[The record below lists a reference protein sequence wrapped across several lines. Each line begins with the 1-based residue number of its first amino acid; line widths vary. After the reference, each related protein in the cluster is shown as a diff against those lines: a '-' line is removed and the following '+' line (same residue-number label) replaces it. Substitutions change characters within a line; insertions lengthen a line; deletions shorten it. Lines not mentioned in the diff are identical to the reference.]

1 MNSKICKLTPV
12 QKNVAFEVLCSMG
25 FTEPH
30 KLSDENLVSFYN
42 WYVSM
47 PYKLRKNEEQ
57 IGIRLNYANA
67 ELAAISRSEVH
78 ATIRKS
84 EYLSTIVRRL
94 QDTIAH
100 LNR

>member
-1 MNSKICKLTPV
+1 MKTSKLTLA
-12 QKNVAFEVLCSMG
+12 QKNVVFEVLCSMG
-25 FTEPH
+25 FTEPD

-47 PYKLRKNEEQ
+47 PYNLRKNEEQ
-57 IGIRLNYANA
+57 IGIRLNSANA

-78 ATIRKS
+78 ETIRKS
-84 EYLSTIVRRL
+84 KYLISIVRRL
-94 QDTIAH
+94 QDTITH